1 MLYGE
6 VFAPD
11 IDPECN
17 PDCTEYGKCGEA
29 IDGSLL
35 VPCNVGRWITPIAM
49 TIYLLVAN
57 ILLLNLLVKFCVFSI
72 NLTLLQ
78 VKFLL
83 SRGLIASNSYPAV
96 TAEQL
101 IDYKTHLNYLSTD
114 YYHFD

>member
-78 VKFLL
+78 YCRFIFIVRGIDSIYQL
-83 SRGLIASNSYPAV
+83 SSRYSRTINRL
-96 TAEQL
+96 
-101 IDYKTHLNYLSTD
+101 
-114 YYHFD
+114 

>member
-57 ILLLNLLVKFCVFSI
+57 ILLLNLLVKLWIFQGV
-72 NLTLLQ
+72 
-78 VKFLL
+78 
-83 SRGLIASNSYPAV
+83 G
-96 TAEQL
+96 E
-101 IDYKTHLNYLSTD
+101 
-114 YYHFD
+114 